1 MNSTPAVHAIRNE
14 AEHAAVR
21 AEFRAFVDTHLDA
34 GEGTAEA
41 AYIDA
46 QGAVLEAFEQRHWP
60 TPAEWGDAWDP
71 VDLIRQ
77 TMAERGIPQREL
89 AACFGSQPNC
99 SAVLN
104 RRRGLT
110 LPMVRRLHEKLGIPA
125 DLLIREC
132 RRRAARGR
140 AAQPQ
145 ARKGVPLEGEPPRA
159 RMRR

>member
-1 MNSTPAVHAIRNE
+1 MDGIPSISAIRNE

-21 AEFRAFVDTHLDA
+21 AEFQAFVDAHLDVA
-34 GEGTAEA
+34 DNTPEA

-46 QGAVLEAFEQRHWP
+46 QGAVLEAFEKRHWP
-60 TPAEWGDAWDP
+60 IPPDWGGDWDP
-71 VDLIRQ
+71 IDLIRE

-89 AACFGSQPNC
+89 APCFGSQPNC

-110 LPMVRRLHEKLGIPA
+110 LPMIRGLHEKLGIPA

-132 RRRAARGR
+132 RRRERT
-140 AAQPQ
+140 
-145 ARKGVPLEGEPPRA
+145 RA
-159 RMRR
+159 RT

>member
-1 MNSTPAVHAIRNE
+1 MNGTPVVHAIRNE
-14 AEHAAVR
+14 AEHAMVR
-21 AEFRAFVDTHLDA
+21 AKFQAFVDAHLDA
-34 GEGTAEA
+34 GDGTAEA

-46 QGAVLEAFEQRHWP
+46 QGAVLEAFEKRCWP
-60 TPAEWGDAWDP
+60 IPAEWGDAWDP

-132 RRRAARGR
+132 RGR
-140 AAQPQ
+140 A
-145 ARKGVPLEGEPPRA
+145 PRVRVGKA
-159 RMRR
+159 TTR